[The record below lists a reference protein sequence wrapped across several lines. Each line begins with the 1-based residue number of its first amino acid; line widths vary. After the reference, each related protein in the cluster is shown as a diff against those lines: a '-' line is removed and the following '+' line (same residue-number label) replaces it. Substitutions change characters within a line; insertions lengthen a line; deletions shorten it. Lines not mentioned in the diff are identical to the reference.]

1 MDLDLSISGEKAA
14 QATGLITED
23 AVRNAAES
31 RLRAARLFKTL
42 EAIEAN
48 RKKVLA
54 GPLDSMTDPMLRAR
68 PVQWLVVEI
77 VMTSSAYSLATELRR
92 IVPDTGSF
100 AGTGPGGP
108 VIVWAVGGAGTHGG
122 AAHSIL
128 GRVSEQLD
136 RFLTEYL
143 RANPEC

>member
-1 MDLDLSISGEKAA
+1 MDLDVSISGEKAA
-14 QATGLITED
+14 QATGLTED

-77 VMTSSAYSLATELRR
+77 VMTSSAYSIATELRR

-108 VIVWAVGGAGTHGG
+108 AIVWVVSGAGTHGG

>member
-31 RLRAARLFKTL
+31 RLRSARLFKTL

-54 GPLDSMTDPMLRAR
+54 APLHSLTDLMLRVR

-77 VMTSSAYSLATELRR
+77 VMTSSADSIATSLRR

-100 AGTGPGGP
+100 PGTGP
-108 VIVWAVGGAGTHGG
+108 VIVWAVSGAGTHGG

-136 RFLTEYL
+136 QFLTEYL

>member
-1 MDLDLSISGEKAA
+1 MDLYVSISGEKAA
-14 QATGLITED
+14 QATGLTED

-77 VMTSSAYSLATELRR
+77 VMTSSANSIATELHR

-100 AGTGPGGP
+100 AGTGP
-108 VIVWAVGGAGTHGG
+108 VIVWAVSGAGTHGG